1 MPTTRPF
8 AISSRVASISSF
20 SANGSPTWTEGR
32 LDGSWSPNVAEA
44 STDAPPMPSRPVADP
59 YRTTRLPTPSAA
71 ARVSIPSS
79 SSPIAIT
86 LTSGLPWYD
95 GSNTSSPPTVGTPTQ
110 LPYPPTPRTTPSTR
124 WRVRASDGSPN
135 RRASRT
141 AIGRAPI
148 ANTSR
153 RIPPTPVAAPW
164 YGSTA
169 DGWLWDSI
177 LNATASPSP
186 IEITPACSPTPATT
200 SRPAVGSVASS
211 GRELL
216 YEQCSLHMTLNMAS
230 SRSFGSR
237 PSFSRMA
244 SSSTSSSPS
253 ARCSGAAAVAVT
265 PGAPARARPL
275 DARDRPGRRPL
286 GRAHDERADDAQAV
300 VGAED
305 RLGRRLR
312 VGHEAR
318 DVARGVAD
326 AGDPAQRAVRVA
338 RVVGTGDRAV
348 GVRVAPQHAAV
359 ALQRVERRVV
369 GVVAALAVRDRHP
382 QRRARRAR
390 A

>member
-1 MPTTRPF
+1 MRRR
-8 AISSRVASISSF
+8 SRR
-20 SANGSPTWTEGR
+20 GRSPT
-32 LDGSWSPNVAEA
+32 
-44 STDAPPMPSRPVADP
+44 
-59 YRTTRLPTPSAA
+59 RTGPRGCPTPSAA
-71 ARVSIPSS
+71 ARVSMPSS
-79 SSPIAIT
+79 SSPIAMT

-124 WRVRASDGSPN
+124 CRVRASDGSPN
-135 RRASRT
+135 RSASST

-237 PSFSRMA
+237 PSLSRMA

-265 PGAPARARPL
+265 PAAPARA
-275 DARDRPGRRPL
+275 AAARRP
-286 GRAHDERADDAQAV
+286 RSTRSSPT
-300 VGAED
+300 
-305 RLGRRLR
+305 RRSS
-312 VGHEAR
+312 
-318 DVARGVAD
+318 
-326 AGDPAQRAVRVA
+326 
-338 RVVGTGDRAV
+338 
-348 GVRVAPQHAAV
+348 
-359 ALQRVERRVV
+359 RRTS
-369 GVVAALAVRDRHP
+369 G
-382 QRRARRAR
+382 
-390 A
+390 